1 MPLAP
6 GVEAT
11 GPREEAGSFTT
22 AYAMGRFPWR
32 SAQMP
37 EDDDPNRFRLRM
49 AAPGDDNSLKS
60 WLRAIAFF
68 LIGLLVIVGV
78 VSLAHAWFGIG

>member
-1 MPLAP
+1 MPW
-6 GVEAT
+6 
-11 GPREEAGSFTT
+11 TT
-22 AYAMGRFPWR
+22 ERNAHSISR
-32 SAQMP
+32 SAP
-37 EDDDPNRFRLRM
+37 VADDNDPNRFRLRM

-78 VSLAHAWFGIG
+78 VSLAHAWLGIG